1 MIRRRNDSKIEIWT
15 ANYINNRFTRATED
29 KELEIEQIEPCGDVL
44 FIVEVFK
51 REEDDDE
58 AD

>member
-15 ANYINNRFTRATED
+15 TYYINNRFTRAAED
-29 KELEIEQIEPCGDVL
+29 NELEIEQIEPCGDA

-51 REEDDDE
+51 REGSEDE
-58 AD
+58 

>member
-15 ANYINNRFTRATED
+15 PYYINNQFVRAAED
-29 KELEIEQIEPCGDVL
+29 KELEIEQIEPCGDG

-51 REEDDDE
+51 NERSEE
-58 AD
+58 

>member
-15 ANYINNRFTRATED
+15 TYYINNPFVRAPED
-29 KELEIEQIEPCGDVL
+29 RELEIEQIEPCGDM

-51 REEDDDE
+51 NERREDE
-58 AD
+58 RTD